1 MSQFC
6 RCKCYIVAH
15 EFMRKR
21 KYFIKKT
28 GGKYR
33 EQMDLFWVKN
43 NWTNTMN
50 NDVSASIASWD
61 SVADGYV
68 YNNKNCLKDDPF
80 FHLITEKIPLQ
91 TTHLL

>member
-68 YNNKNCLKDDPF
+68 YNNKN
-80 FHLITEKIPLQ
+80 
-91 TTHLL
+91 